1 MPTILIADDEPA
13 IRTMVR
19 RMLARL
25 PCVVVEASDGVEA
38 LAHVRREPPDL
49 ILLDIVMPRLDG
61 WAVLRTLQAEGFTP
75 DIPVVLISGNVVL
88 DAEAARDLGAAAV
101 LPKPF
106 QMTAL
111 RALVQALLKVPPA
124 YPSSSRP
131 PPSACPGQAS
141 AARRGA
147 RSPTAPCTSTRH
159 AERFSPHRGVPS
171 W

>member
-13 IRTMVR
+13 IRIMVR

-25 PCVVVEASDGVEA
+25 PCVVVEARDGVEA
-38 LAHVRREPPDL
+38 VAHVRREPPDL

-88 DAEAARDLGAAAV
+88 DAEEARGLGAAAV

-106 QMTAL
+106 QMTAV
-111 RALVQALLKVPPA
+111 RALVQELLGL
-124 YPSSSRP
+124 
-131 PPSACPGQAS
+131 PG
-141 AARRGA
+141 
-147 RSPTAPCTSTRH
+147 
-159 AERFSPHRGVPS
+159 
-171 W
+171 